1 MIGGFLSFIRYKKTT
16 YFALKNAMVKRIHWS
31 KLWELMERT
40 DAKGAPLPFQLKF
53 VKVKTGEIREYPRC
67 VLTSFHSKGDTL
79 NVLPEGET
87 HPRTIKRITI
97 IEFNKHRVYI

>member
-1 MIGGFLSFIRYKKTT
+1 
-16 YFALKNAMVKRIHWS
+16 MVKRIHWS
-31 KLWELMERT
+31 RLWELMERK
-40 DAKGAPLPFQLKF
+40 DANGNPLPFQLKF

-67 VLTSFHSKGDTL
+67 VLTSFHSKGATL

-87 HPRTIKRITI
+87 KPKKIRRITI